1 MASGS
6 DPTYPHDYR
15 FLFSG
20 RPPPTIAGGQAVN
33 LWALYL
39 LAESDP
45 DIQAANLSSKDLDI
59 VADKAMVEHLR
70 TIPGWFFKPRE
81 IWNFADSRQGMF
93 FSTAPDGRKLLV
105 EILHKVHGLDRADYA
120 HAVVLEHEG
129 TEYRVL
135 DPICML
141 KAKGA
146 NVRDIKQDDVP
157 PRHDREHL
165 RLIARCVPLY
175 LRELHELAVLGKLS
189 ESDALSPLTRTFK
202 ILQDRSL
209 AATLAAEGIAPRS
222 IIPHEFSISTLP
234 RIQRA
239 YTYQMPLAERAA
251 EKPGI
256 RPSL

>member
-1 MASGS
+1 MASAS

-33 LWALYL
+33 LWALHFL
-39 LAESDP
+39 SEDDP
-45 DIQAANLSSKDLDI
+45 DLNPENLNSKDLDI
-59 VADKAMVEHLR
+59 IADKAIVERLR
-70 TIPGWFFKPRE
+70 ALPGWVFKPRE

-93 FSTAPDGRKLLV
+93 MSTSPDGRKLLV
-105 EILHKVHGLDRADYA
+105 EVLHKVHGLDRADYA
-120 HAVVLEHEG
+120 HAVVLERAG

-135 DPICML
+135 DPVCML
-141 KAKGA
+141 KGKCA

-165 RLIARCVPLY
+165 KLIARCVPLY
-175 LRELHELAVLGKLS
+175 LREMHALAVLGKLS
-189 ESDALSPLTRTFK
+189 EADALSPLTRTFK

-209 AATLAAEGIAPRS
+209 APTLAAEGISPRS
-222 IIPHEFSISTLP
+222 IVPHEFAISTLP

-239 YTYQMPLAERAA
+239 FSFQMPPAESAA
-251 EKPGI
+251 QRPGI